1 MSGATTVAAPPGV
14 RLGVAANWRQFTLL
28 VVLNAFVGAMVGQER
43 AVLPLLAEREFGI
56 ATSSALL
63 SFIATFGLTKAL
75 TNLAA
80 GRLSDTWGRRRLL
93 IIGWLVGL
101 PVPVLL
107 ILAPSWSWVV
117 LANVLLGV
125 NQGLCWSLTVIMKI
139 DLAGP
144 ERRGLAMG
152 LNEFAGYLAVSLAAL
167 LTGFLATTGDWRTTP
182 FYPGLGY
189 AVAGLVLTL
198 AFVRDT
204 GGHVA
209 LESEGEAQRADRR
222 TNAQTLGTTDAQ
234 THGRT
239 DAQKHRSAEPQTLA
253 QVLLTTS
260 WKNRT
265 LFGASQAGLVNNL
278 NDGVVW
284 GLVPVLLASAGLG
297 VREVALVAATYP
309 AVWGIAQLFTG
320 PLSDRWGRKHLVVGG
335 MGVQAAAIAL
345 LVEGEGIGPLMLASS
360 LLGMGTAMVY
370 PTLLAVVS
378 DVAHPEW
385 RASAVGV
392 YRLWRDSGYVVGAL
406 GAGLLADLAGV
417 REAVL
422 AVAALTLVS
431 GAISQAVMTES
442 LPKGRRA
449 PI

>member
-1 MSGATTVAAPPGV
+1 MSGATTVAALRGV
-14 RLGVAANWRQFTLL
+14 RLGLAANWRQFALL

-56 ATSSALL
+56 ASSSALL

-93 IIGWLVGL
+93 IIGWLFGL

-107 ILAPSWSWVV
+107 ILAPGWSWVV

-167 LTGFLATTGDWRTTP
+167 LTGFLATAGDWRRAP

-189 AVAGLVLTL
+189 AAAGLLLTL
-198 AFVRDT
+198 ALVRDT
-204 GGHVA
+204 RRHVE
-209 LESEGEAQRADRR
+209 LEAGQEERAQGAQRDQGQRDAGGTGAR
-222 TNAQTLGTTDAQ
+222 TIGPSDARAHGGVDVRTL
-234 THGRT
+234 R
-239 DAQKHRSAEPQTLA
+239 
-253 QVLLTTS
+253 QVLLLSS
-260 WKNRT
+260 WRNRT

-309 AVWGIAQLFTG
+309 AVWGVAQLVTG
-320 PLSDRWGRKHLVVGG
+320 PLSDRWGRKRLVVGG
-335 MGVQAAAIAL
+335 MWVQAAAIAL
-345 LVEGEGIGPLMLASS
+345 LVEGDTLGGLILASS
-360 LLGMGTAMVY
+360 LLGLGTAMVY
-370 PTLLAVVS
+370 PTLLAAVS

-406 GAGLLADLAGV
+406 GAGALADLAGP
-417 REAVL
+417 RPAVL
-422 AVAALTLVS
+422 AVAALTFLSGVVS
-431 GAISQAVMTES
+431 QGAMRES
-442 LPKGRRA
+442 LPRRQDS
-449 PI
+449 